1 MASSRLEFAFE
12 PSVRE
17 ILAARLNCELRKVL
31 AL

>member
-1 MASSRLEFAFE
+1 MASSRLEFE